1 MHIII
6 IHTMHYRAAILVL
19 ASNNNQIYNN
29 CRTIWKKYMNI
40 DPTIKVYFVYGQL
53 FQPLYDYDP
62 SCDLVYPEVVESY
75 PVTFEKT
82 IKAIE
87 YIDSQITY
95 DFFIRTNL
103 STFWDFN
110 KLHLHL
116 NELPTQNCYSGDGP
130 LPGYNSNGYYLS
142 GTDTIVTP
150 EMIKSIIANKHLV
163 NYNLVED
170 AAMGVYFNG
179 YLKCPMLPNR
189 ICFFED
195 IIFINESEKVECRIR
210 DAILNNKDHYRVKN
224 SNIYREQLDLYIYN
238 ILLKMIYNIDS

>member
-1 MHIII
+1 
-6 IHTMHYRAAILVL
+6 MHYRAAILIL
-19 ASNNNQIYNN
+19 SSNNNVIYNN
-29 CRTIWKKYMNI
+29 CRKIWKKYMNI

-53 FQPLYDYDP
+53 SQTLDDYDP
-62 SCDLVYPEVVESY
+62 SSDLIYTEVAEYS
-75 PVTFEKT
+75 PTRIEKT

-103 STFWDFN
+103 STFWDFK

-116 NELPTQNCYSGDGP
+116 NELPIQNCYSGDGP
-130 LPGYNSNGYYLS
+130 LPGYNTNGYYLS

-150 EMIKSIIANKHLV
+150 EMIKSIIINKHLV
-163 NYNLVED
+163 DYNITED
-170 AAMGVYFNG
+170 CALGKYFHG

-195 IIFINESEKVECRIR
+195 INSINETEKITSRI
-210 DAILNNKDHYRVKN
+210 NNALQNNRDHYRVKTQTN
-224 SNIYREQLDLYIYN
+224 EREKIDFYIYN